1 MGSNFANDLA
11 DYDLGLDLSTA
22 IGIHLST
29 NHYPPIPNSMVLP
42 CIEALEAYWED
53 QTDLEINMPEGVS
66 YKGKNTAP
74 AWAIIEAH
82 HLEAWL

>member
-1 MGSNFANDLA
+1 MGSNFATELA

-22 IGIHLST
+22 IGIHLSS
-29 NHYPPIPNSMVLP
+29 NHYPPVPNSMVLP

-53 QTDLEINMPEGVS
+53 ETDREIPMPEGVS
-66 YKGKNTAP
+66 YRGQNTAP
-74 AWAIIEAH
+74 AWAIIEQH